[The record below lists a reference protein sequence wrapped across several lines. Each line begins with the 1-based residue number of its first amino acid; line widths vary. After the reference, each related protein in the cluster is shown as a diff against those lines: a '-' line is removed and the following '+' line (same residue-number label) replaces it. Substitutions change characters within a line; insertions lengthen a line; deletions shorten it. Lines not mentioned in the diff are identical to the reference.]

1 MSNYASEE
9 YSSCKE
15 WVAAKIQ
22 EGFTW
27 EDVKNL
33 CVSPD
38 QVEAEFDNLRYVT
51 LEISLKKKNSLI
63 SVTLLMLFTFLS
75 IMQTGC

>member
-9 YSSCKE
+9 YNSCKE

-51 LEISLKKKNSLI
+51 LEIPYT
-63 SVTLLMLFTFLS
+63 TLS
-75 IMQTGC
+75 PAHG